1 VDFDL
6 SSDQEALVD
15 AAAGLLESLAAVE
28 QVRKA
33 GDRPD
38 RIDRALWA
46 QMAEQGWLAVER
58 REASGGLGMG
68 FVEVA
73 VLCEQIGR
81 HLAPVPFAGTVLA
94 LHAIE
99 AAAGEVVGDAAGEVV
114 GDAAGEVVGD
124 AAGASGDAAGSAE
137 LVERLA
143 TGDAMG
149 AVAWTRRPGQVVAER
164 SGGGS
169 WSLTG
174 RPDPVVF
181 GPVADVVIVPAE
193 IAGSPGERELFVVAD
208 LPESSRVPQPAMDLT
223 RSLGW
228 LELAATPATL
238 LSAGAGS
245 GADGDGDSDGAAG
258 KGDGDGHA
266 AGFASLADRAAVA
279 VSAEMLGAAQRV
291 LDMTVQYAK
300 DRVQFGRPIGSFQ
313 AVKHRC
319 ADMLVDVEGM
329 RSAVYYAAWC
339 IAADSPDASSA
350 ASAAKIW
357 CSEAASRVMASGLQV
372 HGGIGFT
379 WEHDMHLFVK
389 RSQLDQ
395 VSFGDTS
402 WHHDRL
408 AAMLRS
414 LAEAGLP
421 VM

>member
-6 SSDQEALVD
+6 SDDQEALVS
-15 AAAGLLESLAAVE
+15 AAAALLESRATIE
-28 QVRKA
+28 QVRKVA
-33 GDRPD
+33 GAGAGAGAGAETGTEADAEGGAGNPGH
-38 RIDRALWA
+38 IDRNLWA

-58 REASGGLGMG
+58 PEASGGLGMG

-73 VLCEQIGR
+73 VLCEQVGR

-94 LHAIE
+94 LEAI
-99 AAAGEVVGDAAGEVV
+99 ASVSGE
-114 GDAAGEVVGD
+114 
-124 AAGASGDAAGSAE
+124 GSAQSAGRSE
-137 LVERLA
+137 LVERLSSGEA
-143 TGDAMG
+143 IG

-164 SGGGS
+164 SDGAGAGAENGPDNG
-169 WSLTG
+169 WVVTG

-193 IAGSPGERELFVVAD
+193 ISGSRGSRELFLV
-208 LPESSRVPQPAMDLT
+208 ESPPDTSRKSQPAMDLT

-228 LELAATPATL
+228 LELDATPASL
-238 LSAGAGS
+238 LAGP
-245 GADGDGDSDGAAG
+245 GAFSR
-258 KGDGDGHA
+258 
-266 AGFASLADRAAVA
+266 LADRAAVA
-279 VSAEMLGAAQRV
+279 ISAEMLGAAQRV

-357 CSEAASRVMASGLQV
+357 CSEAAARVMASGLQV

-379 WEHDMHLFVK
+379 WEHDMHLYVK

-408 AAMLRS
+408 ADMLRA

>member
-1 VDFDL
+1 MDFDL
-6 SSDQEALVD
+6 SEDQEALVG
-15 AAAGLLESLAAVE
+15 AATALLESRAAIE
-28 QVRKA
+28 QVRKVA
-33 GDRPD
+33 EADAYNPGH
-38 RIDRALWA
+38 IDRNLWA

-58 REASGGLGMG
+58 PESSGGLGMG

-73 VLCEQIGR
+73 VLGEQVGR

-94 LHAIE
+94 LQAI
-99 AAAGEVVGDAAGEVV
+99 
-114 GDAAGEVVGD
+114 
-124 AAGASGDAAGSAE
+124 ASVSEAGSTEPAGRSQ
-137 LVERLA
+137 LVERLSSGEA
-143 TGDAMG
+143 IG
-149 AVAWTRRPGQVVAER
+149 AIAWTRRPDQVVAER
-164 SGGGS
+164 SAGAEGGGAAEEGAES
-169 WSLTG
+169 GWVLTG

-193 IAGSPGERELFVVAD
+193 ISGSPGSRELFLVENP
-208 LPESSRVPQPAMDLT
+208 PETSRKSQPAMDLT

-228 LELAATPATL
+228 LELDATPASL
-238 LSAGAGS
+238 LEGPGAFS
-245 GADGDGDSDGAAG
+245 
-258 KGDGDGHA
+258 
-266 AGFASLADRAAVA
+266 SLADRAAVA

-357 CSEAASRVMASGLQV
+357 CSEAAARVMASGLQV

-395 VSFGDTS
+395 ASFGDTS

-408 AAMLRS
+408 ADMLRA